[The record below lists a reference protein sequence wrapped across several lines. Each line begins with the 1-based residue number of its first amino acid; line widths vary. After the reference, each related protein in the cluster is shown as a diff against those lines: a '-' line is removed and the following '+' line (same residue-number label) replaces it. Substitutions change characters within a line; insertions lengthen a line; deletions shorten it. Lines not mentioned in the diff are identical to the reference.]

1 MTILEALTQF
11 DSLKQNT
18 YQQDDKVRWLSR
30 LDTMVKVHLIDTH
43 EGGEGITFT
52 GYDENTDP
60 ETQLLV
66 EEPFAEIYLRWLE
79 AQVDYANAEYNR
91 YNNSIDMFN
100 TVWQAYQN
108 HYNRT
113 HMPKGASIKY
123 F

>member
-18 YQQDDKVRWLSR
+18 YQEDDKVRWLSR

-43 EGGEGITFT
+43 EGGEGVTFT

-60 ETQLLV
+60 ETKLLV

-79 AQVDYANAEYNR
+79 AQVDYANAEIGR
-91 YNNSIDMFN
+91 YNNSMDMFITAWN
-100 TVWQAYQN
+100 AYRN
-108 HYNRT
+108 YYNQT